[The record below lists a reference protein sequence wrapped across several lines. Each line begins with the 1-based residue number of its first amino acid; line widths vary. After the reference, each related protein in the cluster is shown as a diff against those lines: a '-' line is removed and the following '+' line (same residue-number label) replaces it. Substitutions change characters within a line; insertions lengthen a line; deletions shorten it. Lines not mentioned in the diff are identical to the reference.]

1 MKIHPKQFY
10 NALGILGILII
21 LSILVYSTVK
31 VSDEKFFFI
40 GGIFLYF
47 VVLMISI
54 ALSSSRWFR
63 INLPFVSDL
72 IDVPTSPT
80 YRVEKNYWGEY
91 DVIKSEVG
99 FTFYDEDILWF
110 FPPLMLLGYKTMVDF
125 EDKFFIEGSLEKIK
139 NIDLKEY
146 WENEYFKR
154 NQEYIESE
162 EAVRNKKEMLEQ
174 INQQYLNNFND
185 R

>member
-1 MKIHPKQFY
+1 MKIRPKQFY
-10 NALGILGILII
+10 NTLGILGILII

-40 GGIFLYF
+40 GGMFLYF

-54 ALSSSRWFR
+54 ALSSSSWFR
-63 INLPFVSDL
+63 IKLPFVSDL
-72 IDVPTSPT
+72 IDIPTTPT
-80 YRVEKNYWGEY
+80 YRISENYYG
-91 DVIKSEVG
+91 DRVVVKSEVG
-99 FTFYDEDILWF
+99 YTYYDEDILRF
-110 FPPLMLLGYKTMVDF
+110 FPPLMLLDYKTMVDF

-154 NQEYIESE
+154 HQEYIEAQ
-162 EAVRNKKEMLEQ
+162 EAENKSRNQLQEINKE
-174 INQQYLNNFND
+174 YLNNFK
-185 R
+185 